1 MPVECGVVDLHAIHS
16 YVALAGFGIARYYTR
31 QCDEAA
37 GVFRPALE
45 DGKLIER
52 KIVAA
57 NDFLARSGGNCFR
70 KELSHFRQHGQH
82 FYFVEESLRRFYVHE
97 LANAV
102 GDLVEFVDFE
112 GEIHAAG
119 GAELVDEDL
128 GAGMAFD
135 ILEKQSWAAGLPGF
149 ARRDSRGRLSP
160 RNLLADAVGDFG
172 DLQDGVDFGTDFS

>member
-1 MPVECGVVDLHAIHS
+1 M
-16 YVALAGFGIARYYTR
+16 
-31 QCDEAA
+31 
-37 GVFRPALE
+37 
-45 DGKLIER
+45 
-52 KIVAA
+52 
-57 NDFLARSGGNCFR
+57 
-70 KELSHFRQHGQH
+70 
-82 FYFVEESLRRFYVHE
+82 RRFYVHE

-135 ILEKQSWAAGLPGF
+135 ILEKQSWAAG
-149 ARRDSRGRLSP
+149 RGRPASMVWACA
-160 RNLLADAVGDFG
+160 LLADAVGDFG